1 MRTFTV
7 LAALLLASFVT
18 PAALGAAPVV
28 TITATG
34 PVTGKAG
41 YTSGFSW
48 SVTGATSCF
57 ASGAWTG
64 SKPVTGTQAVTVSA
78 AATYSLTCHAS
89 DAVNTVS
96 WTPPTKNDDGTTL
109 TNLDSYGLYRGV
121 GATTPT
127 KLKTVPGAGVTS
139 TTDSG
144 LATGTYRYAVSAINA
159 DGVESI
165 LSTVVSTNATAST
178 DTESVAFAVQAVP
191 NPPTGVTV
199 TNAVAY
205 EIRLNSQGVLVA
217 SRIGLISQG
226 SICTQETRE
235 VDGVTYNRVDP
246 SSVDLINWPA
256 QTPPKDVFARCAEG

>member
-1 MRTFTV
+1 MKRLALV
-7 LAALLLASFVT
+7 LLGFLATAAY
-18 PAALGAAPVV
+18 AAPPVV
-28 TITATG
+28 TITPTG

-121 GATTPT
+121 GATTTPT

-144 LATGTYRYAVSAINA
+144 LATGAYRYAVTAINA

-205 EIRLNSQGVLVA
+205 EIRPNSDGSFA
-217 SRIGLISQG
+217 AARIGLIPLG
-226 SICTQETRE
+226 SICSQETR
-235 VDGVTYNRVDP
+235 DSNGVTYNRVDP
-246 SSVDLINWPA
+246 AVVDLINWPA
-256 QTPPKDVFARCAEG
+256 QSPPKDVFARCAGG